1 MLYSLQ
7 IIPKMEADANPV
19 GEAQEE
25 PNENPYLE
33 KPKIG
38 RGIGDFL
45 KGVGLNIDIWGFFS
59 GRIFKIILGVIG
71 SLLLTMVL
79 FVQPGILVN

>member
-1 MLYSLQ
+1 
-7 IIPKMEADANPV
+7 MEAESHPV

-38 RGIGDFL
+38 RGISDFL
-45 KGVGLNIDIWGFFS
+45 KGAGFNFNIWGFFS
-59 GRIFKIILGVIG
+59 GRVFKIILGVIS
-71 SLLLTMVL
+71 SLVIAMIL
-79 FVQPGILVN
+79 FVQPGILVKGSQ